1 MFTFEGNTTEYDTTR
16 LQLLLQTL
24 IPVPVKY
31 CQSFIF
37 LLTRIYGVKHI
48 RNNAR
53 IKRLISLLLRMK
65 SQDDFLAYLC
75 NQDFVKVT
83 KDLVIPYLI
92 LIVTRIPVTIQ

>member
-1 MFTFEGNTTEYDTTR
+1 MFTFEGTIANYDTDR
-16 LQLLLQTL
+16 LHILLQTL
-24 IPVPVKY
+24 IPVPIKY

-53 IKRLISLLLRMK
+53 IKRIISLLLRMK

-75 NQDFVKVT
+75 NQDFAQVIQS
-83 KDLVIPYLI
+83 DL
-92 LIVTRIPVTIQ
+92 